1 MLSVIDS
8 DYVNKCLPEIK
19 ETAHKGDCGCLGVLA
34 GSFGMAGAAALSISS
49 AYRCGAGLVYGFI
62 PKSIYGV
69 LAVLCPNAVFYPSED
84 YCEWDLN
91 RIKNLDALVI
101 GCGLG
106 NNDYTAKAVEYF
118 VDSNIPFVLDAD
130 GINVL
135 AGRINY
141 IKGKK
146 AVITPHVGEASRIL
160 GCSAA
165 DIENDRALAVK
176 KLAELSG
183 AVAVLKGHNT
193 LICDGKQTFVC
204 KRGNNGM
211 ATAGSGDVL
220 AGIIGAFLAQ
230 GCLPVEAACLG
241 VYIHAL
247 AGDTA
252 ADKLSRRGMCAMDI
266 VTAVPEIFKS
276 FEG

>member
-1 MLSVIDS
+1 MLPVIDR
-8 DYVNKCLPEIK
+8 DYVNKHLPEIS
-19 ETAHKGDCGCLGVLA
+19 ETAHKGDCGRLGVLA

-49 AYRCGAGLVYGFI
+49 AYRCGVGLVYGFI

-69 LAVLCPNAVFYPSED
+69 LAVLCPNAVFYPFD
-84 YCEWDLN
+84 DCKEWGSHLLEP
-91 RIKNLDALVI
+91 LDALVL
-101 GCGLG
+101 GCGMG
-106 NNDYTAKAVEYF
+106 NNEHTLASVKYF
-118 VDSNIPFVLDAD
+118 IEQGKPFILDAD

-135 AGRINY
+135 AGRIDY
-141 IKGKK
+141 IKGKN

-165 DIENDRALAVK
+165 EIENDRVLAVK
-176 KLAELSG
+176 KLAGLSG
-183 AVAVLKGHNT
+183 AVAVLKGHDT

-204 KRGNNGM
+204 KNGNNGM

-230 GCLPVEAACLG
+230 GCPPVEAACLG

-266 VTAVPEIFKS
+266 VTALPEIFKS